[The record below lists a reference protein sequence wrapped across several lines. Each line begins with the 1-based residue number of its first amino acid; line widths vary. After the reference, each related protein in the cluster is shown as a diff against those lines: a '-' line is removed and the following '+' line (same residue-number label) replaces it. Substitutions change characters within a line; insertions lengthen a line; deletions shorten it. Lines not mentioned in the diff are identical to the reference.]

1 MPYEPLDGPQSLEQA
16 LAIIVYERA
25 MADFAPRPGALAVV
39 VEMCAWNCEHGFDG
53 RKLA

>member
-1 MPYEPLDGPQSLEQA
+1 MPYEPLDGLQALEQA

-25 MADFAPRPGALAVV
+25 VADFAPRPGALAVV